1 MNSYFV
7 WLGRILGSLL
17 TLILAL
23 LIVIVAGNVF
33 CRFVLGMS
41 LSWGEEAAKILLT
54 YLTFL
59 GAAYAMKDN
68 SHYSFDYLVHH
79 LPERPRRCLR
89 CFRWIAILTMSVLLL
104 FWSGQVTW
112 MIREWT
118 MPSTGISRSL
128 VYGVAPVSMV
138 FMISYSLRSLKSDMQ
153 GFNTDADQR
162 KDPS

>member
-17 TLILAL
+17 APILAL

-33 CRFVLGMS
+33 CRFALGMS

-59 GAAYAMKDN
+59 GAAYAMKDD
-68 SHYSFDYLVHH
+68 SHYAFDYLMQH

-118 MPSTGISRSL
+118 MPSTGINRSL

-138 FMISYSLRSLKSDMQ
+138 FMISYSLRSLKSDIQ
-153 GFNTDADQR
+153 GSSAHADQR